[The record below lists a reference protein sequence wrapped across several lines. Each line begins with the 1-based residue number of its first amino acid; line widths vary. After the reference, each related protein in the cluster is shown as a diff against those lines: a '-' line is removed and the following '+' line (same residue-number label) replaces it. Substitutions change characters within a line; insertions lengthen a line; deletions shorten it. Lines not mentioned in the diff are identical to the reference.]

1 MQRERSLLV
10 GVLWRVAV
18 MLILFN
24 PVASLS
30 QWMLAS
36 WQVRPGIV
44 LIALALVL
52 LVLLYMLS
60 LAREFLGATIVAAA
74 AIAIILIGCELQ
86 GWLDL
91 TDLGF
96 WQWAGPIVAGIL
108 FAAGP
113 AFATIRR
120 REAGVAATDR
130 LPTDRRR
137 RLLPVACRRPVQ

>member
-1 MQRERSLLV
+1 MSERGGLLI

-18 MLILFN
+18 MLVLFH

-36 WQVRPGIV
+36 WQIRPGIV
-44 LIALALVL
+44 LIVLALVA

-60 LAREFLGATIVAAA
+60 LAREFMGATVVAAL
-74 AIAIILIGCELQ
+74 AIAVILVGCQLQ

-91 TDLGF
+91 IDLEF
-96 WQWAGPIVAGIL
+96 WQWAAPVVAGIL

-120 REAGVAATDR
+120 REAGVAATDE
-130 LPTDRRR
+130 T
-137 RLLPVACRRPVQ
+137 QH

>member
-1 MQRERSLLV
+1 MQEECSLLI

-18 MLILFN
+18 MLFLFN

-36 WQVRPGIV
+36 WQVRPGVV
-44 LIALALVL
+44 LIVAALVA

-60 LAREFLGATIVAAA
+60 LAREFPGATIVAAL
-74 AIAIILIGCELQ
+74 AIAVILAGCQLQ
-86 GWLDL
+86 GWVDL
-91 TDLGF
+91 TDPQF
-96 WQWAGPIVAGIL
+96 WQWAAPVVAGIL

-120 REAGVAATDR
+120 REAGVTATDET
-130 LPTDRRR
+130 LH
-137 RLLPVACRRPVQ
+137 

>member
-1 MQRERSLLV
+1 MARERSLLIS
-10 GVLWRVAV
+10 VLWRVGV
-18 MLILFN
+18 MLVLFN

-44 LIALALVL
+44 LIVMAVVA

-60 LAREFLGATIVAAA
+60 LAREFPGATIVAALALA
-74 AIAIILIGCELQ
+74 AILVGCALQ
-86 GWLDL
+86 GWIDP
-91 TDLGF
+91 TDIYF
-96 WQWAGPIVAGIL
+96 WQWAAPVIGGIL

-120 REAGVAATDR
+120 REAGITATDETPR
-130 LPTDRRR
+130 
-137 RLLPVACRRPVQ
+137 

>member
-1 MQRERSLLV
+1 MSERGGLLI

-18 MLILFN
+18 MLVLFN

-36 WQVRPGIV
+36 WQIRPGIV
-44 LIALALVL
+44 LIVLALVA

-60 LAREFLGATIVAAA
+60 LAREFMGATVVAAL
-74 AIAIILIGCELQ
+74 AIAVILVGCQLQ

-91 TDLGF
+91 IDLEF
-96 WQWAGPIVAGIL
+96 WQWAAPVVAGIL

-113 AFATIRR
+113 TFATIRR
-120 REAGVAATDR
+120 REAGVAATDE
-130 LPTDRRR
+130 T
-137 RLLPVACRRPVQ
+137 QH

>member
-1 MQRERSLLV
+1 MARERSLLI

-18 MLILFN
+18 MLLLFN

-36 WQVRPGIV
+36 WSVRPGVVIIV
-44 LIALALVL
+44 AAVVA

-60 LAREFLGATIVAAA
+60 LAREFMGATVVAALAIA
-74 AIAIILIGCELQ
+74 AILAGCALQ
-86 GWLDL
+86 GWVNLADL
-91 TDLGF
+91 TF
-96 WQWAGPIVAGIL
+96 WQWAAPIVAGIL

-120 REAGVAATDR
+120 REAGVSATDE
-130 LPTDRRR
+130 TNH
-137 RLLPVACRRPVQ
+137 

>member
-1 MQRERSLLV
+1 MSREHSLLV
-10 GVLWRVAV
+10 SILWRVAV
-18 MLILFN
+18 MLFLFN

-36 WQVRPGIV
+36 WPIRPGVVIIV
-44 LIALALVL
+44 GALVA

-60 LAREFLGATIVAAA
+60 LAREFVGATVVAALVIA
-74 AIAIILIGCELQ
+74 AILFGCALQ

-91 TDLGF
+91 TSLAF
-96 WQWAGPIVAGIL
+96 WQWTAPIVAGFL

-120 REAGVAATDR
+120 REAGVSATDEISN
-130 LPTDRRR
+130 
-137 RLLPVACRRPVQ
+137 

>member
-1 MQRERSLLV
+1 MQGERSLLIS
-10 GVLWRVAV
+10 VLWRVAV
-18 MLILFN
+18 MLVLFN

-44 LIALALVL
+44 LIVMAVVA

-60 LAREFLGATIVAAA
+60 LAREFPGATIVAALALA
-74 AIAIILIGCELQ
+74 AILVGCALQ
-86 GWLDL
+86 GWIDP
-91 TDLGF
+91 TDIYF
-96 WQWAGPIVAGIL
+96 WQWAAPVIGGIL

-120 REAGVAATDR
+120 REAGISATDET
-130 LPTDRRR
+130 PN
-137 RLLPVACRRPVQ
+137 

>member
-1 MQRERSLLV
+1 MARERSLLI

-18 MLILFN
+18 MLVLFN

-36 WQVRPGIV
+36 WSLRPGVVIIV
-44 LIALALVL
+44 AAVVA

-60 LAREFLGATIVAAA
+60 LAREFMGATVVAALAIA
-74 AIAIILIGCELQ
+74 AILAGCALQ
-86 GWLDL
+86 GWVDL
-91 TDLGF
+91 TSFGF
-96 WQWAGPIVAGIL
+96 WQWAAPIVAGIL

-120 REAGVAATDR
+120 REAGVSATDET
-130 LPTDRRR
+130 PN
-137 RLLPVACRRPVQ
+137 

>member
-1 MQRERSLLV
+1 MQRERSLLIS
-10 GVLWRVAV
+10 VLWRVGV
-18 MLILFN
+18 MLVLFN

-44 LIALALVL
+44 LIVMAVVA

-60 LAREFLGATIVAAA
+60 LAREFPGATIVAALALA
-74 AIAIILIGCELQ
+74 AILAGCALQ
-86 GWLDL
+86 GWIDP
-91 TDLGF
+91 TDIYF
-96 WQWAGPIVAGIL
+96 WQWAAPVIGGIL

-120 REAGVAATDR
+120 REAGITATDETPR
-130 LPTDRRR
+130 
-137 RLLPVACRRPVQ
+137 